1 MILVGVLLFGIGPYV
16 ALYLLISNTNR
27 ICKAYNNSA
36 GGVNVNVNINIDSID
51 PGYMKDDSWKK
62 ELDDKNKDTVKI
74 GVKVNDEIPTTG
86 LSPVGTLRF
95 TKGNFSGNEV
105 DIRSQ
110 QEIMIGRSSQYCQII
125 LTEQDISRKH
135 CSIKY
140 EYQGSTS
147 AYYVT
152 DYSTF
157 GVIVN
162 DSQKLE
168 KGVTQRL
175 PKGTKLTLGQ
185 GSNEMIL
192 G

>member
-1 MILVGVLLFGIGPYV
+1 MLVGVLLFGIGPYV

-27 ICKAYNNSA
+27 ICKAYNSSA
-36 GGVNVNVNINIDSID
+36 GGVNVNVNINIDQSIE
-51 PGYMKDDSWKK
+51 PEYMKDDSWKNEIDQK
-62 ELDDKNKDTVKI
+62 DKDTVKI
-74 GVKVNDEIPTTG
+74 GVKDNGPTTG
-86 LSPVGTLRF
+86 LNPIGTLRF
-95 TKGNFSGNEV
+95 IKGNFSGNEV